1 MFILVPHCKSLKN
14 FCFVFEFVLL
24 NSTWVERWKNRKGM
38 KNVWTSAI
46 QKKIFWLG
54 FSVWERSFSWGK
66 GENKNNHQ
74 FPFYNAVCFFVC
86 SVLFCSKRLSSLARH
101 YIPSTIYYQQV
112 REKRERARE
121 RRGECSGLKFQAEW
135 AE

>member
-14 FCFVFEFVLL
+14 FCFVFDFVLL

-86 SVLFCSKRLSSLARH
+86 SVFCLKRLSSLARH
-101 YIPSTIYYQQV
+101 YLPSTIYYQQV

-121 RRGECSGLKFQAEW
+121 RRGGWSGLKFQAEW

>member
-86 SVLFCSKRLSSLARH
+86 SVFCLKRLSSLARH
-101 YIPSTIYYQQV
+101 YLPSTIYYQQV

-121 RRGECSGLKFQAEW
+121 RRGEWSGLKFQAEW

>member
-46 QKKIFWLG
+46 HKKIFWLG

-86 SVLFCSKRLSSLARH
+86 SVFCSKRLSSLARH
-101 YIPSTIYYQQV
+101 YLPSTIYYQQV

-121 RRGECSGLKFQAEW
+121 RRGGWSGLKFQAEW

>member
-86 SVLFCSKRLSSLARH
+86 SVFCSKRLSSLARH
-101 YIPSTIYYQQV
+101 YLPSTIYYQQV

-121 RRGECSGLKFQAEW
+121 RRGEWSGLKFQAEW

>member
-86 SVLFCSKRLSSLARH
+86 SVFCLKRLSSLARH
-101 YIPSTIYYQQV
+101 YLPSTIYYQQV
-112 REKRERARE
+112 REKKERARE
-121 RRGECSGLKFQAEW
+121 RRGEWSGLKFQAEW